1 MANRIKSLRQRTGL
15 SQQAFGDYF
24 GIPKRTIQNW
34 EGEVNKCPEYLADLM
49 EYKLNKE
56 GMIKGEV

>member
-24 GIPKRTIQNW
+24 HIPKRTIQNW